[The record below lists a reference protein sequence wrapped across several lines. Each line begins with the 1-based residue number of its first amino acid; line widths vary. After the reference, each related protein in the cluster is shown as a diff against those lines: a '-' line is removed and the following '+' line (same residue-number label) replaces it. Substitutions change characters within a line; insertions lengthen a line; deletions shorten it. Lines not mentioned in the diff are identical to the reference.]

1 MRHNDRELW
10 QDFRRATDD
19 AQAHECVPASA
30 FYQLAD
36 LLTEPPTCY
45 FRPPSTSG

>member
-30 FYQLAD
+30 FYQLGGFAHRAAHV
-36 LLTEPPTCY
+36 LL
-45 FRPPSTSG
+45 PSSVD